1 MLGHWG
7 LSRGVG
13 EGGGGLGN
21 LTNVIYEFF
30 RGVVGKKDLLKLK
43 NSHIALKRKHWKGI
57 CTYLLTYLVPY

>member
-13 EGGGGLGN
+13 EGGGG
-21 LTNVIYEFF
+21 VREFDQCHLRVF
-30 RGVVGKKDLLKLK
+30 PGGCGERDLLKLR
-43 NSHIALKRKHWKGI
+43 NSHIALKREHWKGI